1 MKKLKEELRFI
12 IDTINKQNSFNSLD
26 KSLYENK
33 IYINKEGNI
42 KLTFMGI
49 IDKLLYKE
57 ENNIW
62 N

>member
-33 IYINKEGNI
+33 VYINKEGNI
-42 KLTFMGI
+42 KS
-49 IDKLLYKE
+49 
-57 ENNIW
+57 
-62 N
+62 